1 MTIMDDVEN
10 ELERLLEENR
20 KLRDLIA
27 HIRKAIEEG
36 DPQTIYEVA
45 FLERRPDD

>member
-1 MTIMDDVEN
+1 MNDTHDMKKEIEC
-10 ELERLLEENR
+10 LLRENR
-20 KLRDLIA
+20 RLHELVVN
-27 HIRKAIEEG
+27 IRKAIEEG